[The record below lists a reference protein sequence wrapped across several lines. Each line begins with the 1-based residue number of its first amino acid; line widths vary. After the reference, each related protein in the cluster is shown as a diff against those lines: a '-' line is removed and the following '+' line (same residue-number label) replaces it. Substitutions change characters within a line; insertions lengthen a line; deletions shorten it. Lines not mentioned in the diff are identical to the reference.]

1 MIVKICGITRVEDAT
16 LAVALG
22 ATHIGVICWSG
33 SPRYV
38 APGAARAI
46 VEAVGGAA
54 AVVGVFVDA
63 GADAMNAVASQAGLD
78 LVQLH
83 GRETPA
89 LLPRLA
95 RPAIKALAV
104 GPDLEQAL
112 AAWTGVP
119 LLLDAHDPV
128 RHGGTGS
135 VVDWDRA
142 AAVARQRPVILAGGL
157 RPENIGEAL
166 ARVRPQGVDVSSG
179 VESTPGVKDE
189 RRLRALF
196 DALGRVEEPS

>member
-1 MIVKICGITRVEDAT
+1 
-16 LAVALG
+16 
-22 ATHIGVICWSG
+22 
-33 SPRYV
+33 
-38 APGAARAI
+38 
-46 VEAVGGAA
+46 AVGGAA

-63 GADAMNAVASQAGLD
+63 GADEMNAVAGQAGLD

-89 LLPRLA
+89 LLSRLV

-104 GPDLEQAL
+104 APDLEEAL

-142 AAVARQRPVILAGGL
+142 ATVARRRPVILAGGL

-166 ARVRPQGVDVSSG
+166 ARV
-179 VESTPGVKDE
+179 
-189 RRLRALF
+189 
-196 DALGRVEEPS
+196 